1 MFSFSLNNN
10 TSIDRDK
17 VYLTLLVSDFTAGL
31 TIHPLNVEPGQ
42 YRHSL
47 NFTGC
52 QIRPWNSSPSASAYS
67 VNNTTFSF
75 LTYAAEVLHNQTSA
89 WVFINTSWC
98 SMSCFLMCHTAVSCS
113 WLHAIFMLHCPVGQ
127 PLPLCCF
134 VNAFYRTTFFI
145 VLLTGNA
152 FPVTPLNH
160 LQPKMLLYASQ
171 A

>member
-1 MFSFSLNNN
+1 MWSLV
-10 TSIDRDK
+10 SIGTP
-17 VYLTLLVSDFTAGL
+17 LTLQGVRSGLGIPLHQLVLTQSTILHLAFSPMQLKFFT
-31 TIHPLNVEPGQ
+31 TEP
-42 YRHSL
+42 
-47 NFTGC
+47 
-52 QIRPWNSSPSASAYS
+52 
-67 VNNTTFSF
+67 
-75 LTYAAEVLHNQTSA
+75 LHNQTSA
-89 WVFINTSWC
+89 WVFIKTSWC
-98 SMSCFLMCHTAVSCS
+98 SMSCFLMCYTAVSCS